1 MSGQKASLG
10 YLRND
15 REMNITNSWIFL
27 ALNIYALNIS
37 NLFSIDMLD
46 TRRIDIYLIQEFVVS
61 MHQASQCLSL
71 AAVGCPN
78 MHKALLFLYVYNST
92 LCLHQLN
99 RSDMLNARKI
109 QEFMM
114 FISRLFLRYPREA
127 FWPLIYEYNISMDIS
142 AE

>member
-46 TRRIDIYLIQEFVVS
+46 KRRIDIYFIQEFVIS
-61 MHQASQCLSL
+61 MHQAC
-71 AAVGCPN
+71 
-78 MHKALLFLYVYNST
+78 
-92 LCLHQLN
+92 
-99 RSDMLNARKI
+99 
-109 QEFMM
+109 
-114 FISRLFLRYPREA
+114 
-127 FWPLIYEYNISMDIS
+127 
-142 AE
+142 

>member
-46 TRRIDIYLIQEFVVS
+46 KRRIDIYFIQEFVIS
-61 MHQASQCLSL
+61 MHQAS
-71 AAVGCPN
+71 
-78 MHKALLFLYVYNST
+78 
-92 LCLHQLN
+92 
-99 RSDMLNARKI
+99 
-109 QEFMM
+109 
-114 FISRLFLRYPREA
+114 
-127 FWPLIYEYNISMDIS
+127 
-142 AE
+142 